1 MVVIF
6 QDIHK
11 KIEKNLKKCNFFLNK
26 SKNLINHFALLN
38 FCFIRYFAL
47 CEINALSEI
56 KQHQLLCFTYHFVE
70 NFMLSSNLML
80 VIHFGST

>member
-11 KIEKNLKKCNFFLNK
+11 KLKKIKNNATLFLNK

-38 FCFIRYFAL
+38 FCFIKYFAL

-56 KQHQLLCFTYHFVE
+56 K
-70 NFMLSSNLML
+70 
-80 VIHFGST
+80 

>member
-11 KIEKNLKKCNFFLNK
+11 KLKKIKNNATFFLNK

-38 FCFIRYFAL
+38 FCFIKYFAL

-56 KQHQLLCFTYHFVE
+56 KQHQLLCFIYHFVE

-80 VIHFGST
+80 VFHFGST

>member
-11 KIEKNLKKCNFFLNK
+11 KIEKSKNNATLFLNK
-26 SKNLINHFALLN
+26 SKNLLKHFALIN
-38 FCFIRYFAL
+38 FCFNKYFAL

-56 KQHQLLCFTYHFVE
+56 K
-70 NFMLSSNLML
+70 
-80 VIHFGST
+80 